1 MKKALNPKVHGMLDY
16 GLVALF
22 LLAPS
27 LFSFTET
34 AATVSYVI
42 GILYLATS
50 LLTKYPL
57 GAVKLIPFPTHGV
70 IESIMAVSWI
80 ALPWIFGFAGDAAAR
95 NFFIVAGI
103 GLLAVVALTDYT
115 GAYVENQRHT
125 PRHA

>member
-80 ALPWIFGFAGDAAAR
+80 ALPWVFGFAGDAAAR